1 MSGTNLAPTRGGC
14 INKWITVNTYCL
26 QDFLDETKLKR
37 FESLHQFWRELDS
50 KYPPQKVKELERA
63 YAKLED
69 NDEAGFYATIFSN
82 YELALTFSG
91 LRISLYQAVIDWI
104 LVCLSESNPQKI
116 LDAGCGNGI
125 LTCFLAKR
133 FPDATII
140 GIDISAEG
148 IEQARK
154 LALSL
159 ALTNIKFEVGD
170 IKDFLFDATDS
181 FDLIL
186 SVAALEV
193 TSPFLIK
200 QLHNLCKHLSEDG
213 LMLNFEK
220 LSNPQI
226 QKYFVQALGES
237 GLCADLEKSKW
248 LSYENAD
255 GDEIHLPAFAS
266 TKKSDQEPISS
277 DLAQSFLLTEFNL
290 LSSLDLSFKQEALS
304 ELLFNQINPKQLV
317 RGYKAGFNDGSGTY
331 WFEQW
336 QSGPFALLYEH
347 TNQGY
352 RNLRILPLYLA
363 ANFDQIFEEW
373 LDQTAKYADLEQI
386 K

>member
-266 TKKSDQEPISS
+266 TKKSDQEPISN

>member
-26 QDFLDETKLKR
+26 QDFLEETKLKR

-69 NDEAGFYATIFSN
+69 NDEAGFYATIFSD

-154 LALSL
+154 LALNLS
-159 ALTNIKFEVGD
+159 LTNIKFEVGD
-170 IKDFLFDATDS
+170 IKDFSFDATDS

-237 GLCADLEKSKW
+237 GICADLEKSKW

-266 TKKSDQEPISS
+266 TKKSDQEPISN

>member
-26 QDFLDETKLKR
+26 QDFLEETKLKR

-69 NDEAGFYATIFSN
+69 NDEAGFYATIFSD

-154 LALSL
+154 LSLSL

-170 IKDFLFDATDS
+170 IKDFSFDATDS

-200 QLHNLCKHLSEDG
+200 QLHNLCKHLSDSG

-255 GDEIHLPAFAS
+255 GDEINLPAFVS
-266 TKKSDQEPISS
+266 TKKSDQEPISN
-277 DLAQSFLLTEFNL
+277 DLAQSFLLTESNL

-317 RGYKAGFNDGSGTY
+317 RGYKADFNDGSGTY

-347 TNQGY
+347 TDQGY

-373 LDQTAKYADLEQI
+373 LDQTAKYADLEQT

>member
-1 MSGTNLAPTRGGC
+1 MSGTNLAPTSGDC

-26 QDFLDETKLKR
+26 QDFLEETKLKR

-69 NDEAGFYATIFSN
+69 NDEAGFYATIFSD

-154 LALSL
+154 LALNLS
-159 ALTNIKFEVGD
+159 LTNIKFEVGD
-170 IKDFLFDATDS
+170 IKDFSFDATDS

-200 QLHNLCKHLSEDG
+200 QLHNLGKHLSEDG

-237 GLCADLEKSKW
+237 GICADLEKSKW

-266 TKKSDQEPISS
+266 TKKSDQEPISN

>member
-69 NDEAGFYATIFSN
+69 NDEAGFYATIFSD
-82 YELALTFSG
+82 YELAIIFSG

-237 GLCADLEKSKW
+237 GLGADLEKSKW

-266 TKKSDQEPISS
+266 TKKSDQEPISN
-277 DLAQSFLLTEFNL
+277 DLAQSFLLTESNL

-317 RGYKAGFNDGSGTY
+317 RGYKADFHDGSGTY

-347 TNQGY
+347 TDQGY

>member
-1 MSGTNLAPTRGGC
+1 MSGTNLAPTCGDC

-26 QDFLDETKLKR
+26 QHFLDETKLKR

-69 NDEAGFYATIFSN
+69 NDEAGFYATIFSD
-82 YELALTFSG
+82 YEIALTFSG

-104 LVCLSESNPQKI
+104 LKCLGDTNPKKI

-125 LTCFLAKR
+125 VSCFLAKR
-133 FPDATII
+133 FPEATII
-140 GIDISAEG
+140 GIDISAAG
-148 IEQARK
+148 IEQAQK
-154 LALSL
+154 LALNLS
-159 ALTNIKFEVGD
+159 LTNIKFEVGD
-170 IKDFLFDATDS
+170 IKDFSFDTTDN

-200 QLHNLCKHLSEDG
+200 QLHNLCKHLSDKG

-220 LSNPQI
+220 LSNPQT
-226 QKYFVQALGES
+226 QKYFVQALGEA
-237 GLCADLEKSKW
+237 GLYADLNKSKW
-248 LSYENAD
+248 LAYENAD
-255 GDEIHLPAFAS
+255 GDEISLPAFAS
-266 TKKSDQEPISS
+266 SKNADKESISS
-277 DLAQSFLLTEFNL
+277 DLIQSFLLTESNL

-304 ELLFNQINPKQLV
+304 ELLFSQLNPKELI
-317 RGYKAGFNDGSGTY
+317 RGYKADFHDGSGTY

-347 TNQGY
+347 TDQGY

-363 ANFDQIFEEW
+363 ETFDQIFEEW
-373 LDQTAKYADLEQI
+373 LEQTAKYADLEQT